1 MPADNK
7 KKTKQDDENIT
18 KKIQEIMKKMFKE
31 QEDNIKK
38 IITANTKI
46 MNDRLNELN
55 TKIDDIRYS
64 LEFTEKEL
72 KNEIVAVKDKQENE
86 LKTIKD
92 KLRELEDRSRRNNI
106 RIEGLA
112 ESENE
117 TWENTSK
124 KVEDLLSNKLRIRQ
138 KVTIKTAH

>member
-7 KKTKQDDENIT
+7 KKKIQDDENIT
-18 KKIQEIMKKMFKE
+18 KKIEEMMKNMFKE

-106 RIEGLA
+106 RIGLA
-112 ESENE
+112 ESEN
-117 TWENTSK
+117 
-124 KVEDLLSNKLRIRQ
+124 
-138 KVTIKTAH
+138 